1 MTDGT
6 TNASLPKDADPTAVT
21 LEQAVEL
28 LQARAAAGPAK
39 KPARKAAGAR
49 KATKATKATKTTK
62 ATKATKATEDH
73 QEEGLVR
80 RSLGS
85 LEGPSRLASELS
97 TSDPTPSSPE
107 PAGLGRASRT
117 SPRRVFGSS
126 AYFRLWMAQVV
137 SSLGDWIGLV
147 AVVALAARVSEG
159 NEAAVGLVMAARMVP
174 GFFLAPVGGV
184 LVDRWD
190 RRRTM
195 VACDIGRAAIVATL
209 PMVDTLVG
217 LFLASFLLE
226 ILTLLWSPA
235 KDASVPNLVPPEKLA
250 AANSLSMAAAYGTF
264 PVGSAIFASLAG
276 LASWLGRFDA
286 LQAFKVDQE
295 SLALWADAVTFL
307 GSALLIM
314 SLRLPG
320 RSRGDGQRID
330 WGQTWRELV
339 EGLRFIRRNETV
351 RSVMFGMGVGLV
363 GCGSAVPLG
372 PIYAKEVLGSGSAG
386 FGLLM
391 TGLGTGAAI
400 GVLALSVAARRLP
413 SELVFVTTLFGTGIG
428 LVLTT
433 STSSLTPAVV
443 LAGVFG
449 LFAGTCYVSGFTVIQ
464 ERVIDSLRGRMFATL
479 YTIIRFCLLL
489 SLAVAPW
496 LAGLLDSISGAL
508 TTDRMIDW
516 GSGSSP
522 RRAADVLARR
532 VPDRG
537 RRAWW

>member
-1 MTDGT
+1 MW
-6 TNASLPKDADPTAVT
+6 
-21 LEQAVEL
+21 
-28 LQARAAAGPAK
+28 
-39 KPARKAAGAR
+39 
-49 KATKATKATKTTK
+49 
-62 ATKATKATEDH
+62 
-73 QEEGLVR
+73 
-80 RSLGS
+80 
-85 LEGPSRLASELS
+85 
-97 TSDPTPSSPE
+97 
-107 PAGLGRASRT
+107 
-117 SPRRVFGSS
+117 RVFGSS

-235 KDASVPNLVPPEKLA
+235 KDATVPNLVPQEKLA
-250 AANSLSMAAAYGTF
+250 TANSLSMAAAYGTF

-276 LASWLGRFDA
+276 LASWLSRFEPLKD
-286 LQAFKVDQE
+286 FSVNQE
-295 SLALWADAVTFL
+295 SLALWADAATFL

-314 SLRLPG
+314 SLHLHLPS
-320 RSRGDGQRID
+320 RSRGGQRVD

-339 EGLRFIRRNETV
+339 EGLRFIRRNEAV
-351 RSVMFGMGVGLV
+351 RSVMLGMGVGLV

-372 PIYAKEVLGSGSAG
+372 PIYAREVLGSGSAG

-400 GVLALSVAARRLP
+400 GVITLSVVAKRLP
-413 SELVFVTTLFGTGIG
+413 SDLVFVSALFGTGIG

-433 STSSLTPAVV
+433 ATSSLTAAVV

-464 ERVIDSLRGRMFATL
+464 ERVVDALRGRMFATL

-496 LAGLLDSISGAL
+496 LAGLLDSLSGAL
-508 TTDRMIDW
+508 TGDRVIDL
-516 GSGSSP
+516 GI
-522 RRAADVLARR
+522 RIR
-532 VPDRG
+532 VPGVRLTFWLGGLMTVAAGVVVSRDILRARG
-537 RRAWW
+537 RTSHPSNGH

>member
-1 MTDGT
+1 M
-6 TNASLPKDADPTAVT
+6 A
-21 LEQAVEL
+21 
-28 LQARAAAGPAK
+28 
-39 KPARKAAGAR
+39 
-49 KATKATKATKTTK
+49 
-62 ATKATKATEDH
+62 
-73 QEEGLVR
+73 
-80 RSLGS
+80 
-85 LEGPSRLASELS
+85 
-97 TSDPTPSSPE
+97 
-107 PAGLGRASRT
+107 
-117 SPRRVFGSS
+117 RVFGSS

-147 AVVALAARVSEG
+147 AVVALAARVSNG

-195 VACDIGRAAIVATL
+195 VACDLGRAAIVATL

-235 KDASVPNLVPPEKLA
+235 KDATVPNLVPPEKLA
-250 AANSLSMAAAYGTF
+250 TANSLSMAAAYGTF
-264 PVGSAIFASLAG
+264 PIGSAMFASLAG
-276 LASWLGRFDA
+276 LASWLGGFDI
-286 LQAFKVDQE
+286 LQDFFRVNQE

-314 SLRLPG
+314 SLRVHLPSRP
-320 RSRGDGQRID
+320 RSARQRVD
-330 WGQTWRELV
+330 WGETWRELV
-339 EGLRFIRRNETV
+339 EGLRFIRRNEAV
-351 RSVMFGMGVGLV
+351 RSVMLGMGVGLV

-372 PIYAKEVLGSGSAG
+372 PIYAREVLGSGAAG

-391 TGLGTGAAI
+391 TGLGTGAAV

-413 SELVFVTTLFGTGIG
+413 ADLVFVSALFGTGIG

-433 STSSLTPAVV
+433 ATSSLTAAVV
-443 LAGVFG
+443 LAGIFG

-464 ERVIDSLRGRMFATL
+464 ERVVDALRGRMFATL

-496 LAGLLDSISGAL
+496 VAGLLDSLSGAL
-508 TTDRMIDW
+508 TTDRVIDLGIRIHVPGVRLTFW
-516 GSGSSP
+516 LGGLMTVGAGVVVS
-522 RRAADVLARR
+522 RDILRA
-532 VPDRG
+532 RG
-537 RRAWW
+537 RVSHPSNGH

>member
-1 MTDGT
+1 
-6 TNASLPKDADPTAVT
+6 
-21 LEQAVEL
+21 
-28 LQARAAAGPAK
+28 
-39 KPARKAAGAR
+39 
-49 KATKATKATKTTK
+49 
-62 ATKATKATEDH
+62 
-73 QEEGLVR
+73 
-80 RSLGS
+80 
-85 LEGPSRLASELS
+85 LS
-97 TSDPTPSSPE
+97 TSDPTPSSPSE
-107 PAGLGRASRT
+107 AWDSLPL
-117 SPRRVFGSS
+117 SPRRVFGTS

-147 AVVALAARVSEG
+147 AVVALAARISQG

-195 VACDIGRAAIVATL
+195 VACDLGRAAIVATL
-209 PMVDTLVG
+209 PMVDTLFG

-235 KDASVPNLVPPEKLA
+235 KDASVPNLVPPDKLA

-276 LASWLGRFDA
+276 FASWLGRFDA
-286 LQAFKVDQE
+286 LEGFRVDQE
-295 SLALWADAVTFL
+295 SLALWVDAATFL

-314 SLRLPG
+314 SLHLHLPA
-320 RSRGDGQRID
+320 RPRGNGQRID

-339 EGLRFIRRNETV
+339 EGLRFIRRNEAV
-351 RSVMFGMGVGLV
+351 RSVMLGMGVGLV
-363 GCGSAVPLG
+363 GCGAAVPLG
-372 PIYAKEVLGSGSAG
+372 PIYAREVLGSGSAG

-400 GVLALSVAARRLP
+400 GVLALSVGARRLP
-413 SELVFVTTLFGTGIG
+413 ADLVFVTALFGAGVG

-433 STSSLTPAVV
+433 STSSLTAAII

-449 LFAGTCYVSGFTVIQ
+449 LFAGICYVSGFTVIQ
-464 ERVIDSLRGRMFATL
+464 ERVADALRGRMFATL

-508 TTDRMIDW
+508 TSDRVIDV
-516 GSGSSP
+516 GI
-522 RRAADVLARR
+522 RIR
-532 VPDRG
+532 VPGVRLTFWLGGLMTVGAGVVVSRDILRARG
-537 RRAWW
+537 RASHPSNGH

>member
-1 MTDGT
+1 
-6 TNASLPKDADPTAVT
+6 
-21 LEQAVEL
+21 
-28 LQARAAAGPAK
+28 
-39 KPARKAAGAR
+39 
-49 KATKATKATKTTK
+49 
-62 ATKATKATEDH
+62 
-73 QEEGLVR
+73 
-80 RSLGS
+80 
-85 LEGPSRLASELS
+85 LS
-97 TSDPTPSSPE
+97 TSDPAPFVPGQE
-107 PAGLGRASRT
+107 ASGSLP

-159 NEAAVGLVMAARMVP
+159 SEAAVGLVMAARMVP

-195 VACDIGRAAIVATL
+195 VACDLGRAAIVAIL
-209 PMVDTLVG
+209 PFVDTLLG

-235 KDASVPNLVPPEKLA
+235 KDASVPNLVPSTKLA

-264 PVGSAIFASLAG
+264 PVGSAVFASLAG
-276 LASWLGRFDA
+276 LASWLGDFDA
-286 LQAFKVDQE
+286 LHSLKVNQE
-295 SLALWADAVTFL
+295 SLALWVDAVTFL
-307 GSALLIM
+307 GSALLITT
-314 SLRLPG
+314 LDLP
-320 RSRGDGQRID
+320 SRGRNDGRRID

-339 EGLRFIRRNETV
+339 EGLRFIRRNEAV
-351 RSVMFGMGVGLV
+351 RSVMLGMGIGLV
-363 GCGSAVPLG
+363 GCGSVVPLG
-372 PIYAKEVLGSGSAG
+372 PIYAGQVLGSGSAG

-413 SELVFVTTLFGTGIG
+413 SDLVFVAALFGSGVG
-428 LVLTT
+428 LGVATA
-433 STSSLTPAVV
+433 TSSLTAAVV

-464 ERVIDSLRGRMFATL
+464 ERVSDALRGRMFATL

-489 SLAVAPW
+489 SLAVSPW
-496 LAGLLDSISGAL
+496 LAGLLDSLSEAL
-508 TTDRMIDW
+508 FDDRVVDLGIRVHLPGVRLTFWFGGLMTVAAGVLVSRDIF
-516 GSGSSP
+516 
-522 RRAADVLARR
+522 RA
-532 VPDRG
+532 RG
-537 RRAWW
+537 RARHPSNGH

>member
-1 MTDGT
+1 M
-6 TNASLPKDADPTAVT
+6 
-21 LEQAVEL
+21 
-28 LQARAAAGPAK
+28 
-39 KPARKAAGAR
+39 
-49 KATKATKATKTTK
+49 
-62 ATKATKATEDH
+62 
-73 QEEGLVR
+73 
-80 RSLGS
+80 
-85 LEGPSRLASELS
+85 S
-97 TSDPTPSSPE
+97 TSDPAPFVPGQE
-107 PAGLGRASRT
+107 ASGHLPP

-147 AVVALAARVSEG
+147 AVVALAARVSHG

-190 RRRTM
+190 RGRTM

-209 PMVDTLVG
+209 PLVDTLVG

-235 KDASVPNLVPPEKLA
+235 KDASVPNLVPPDKLA

-276 LASWLGRFDA
+276 LASWLGRFDP
-286 LQAFKVDQE
+286 LEAFRIDQE
-295 SLALWADAVTFL
+295 SLALWVDAATFL

-314 SLRLPG
+314 SLHLHLP

-339 EGLRFIRRNETV
+339 EGLRFIRRSETV
-351 RSVMFGMGVGLV
+351 RSVMLGMGVGLV

-372 PIYAKEVLGSGSAG
+372 PIYAREVLGSGSAG

-391 TGLGTGAAI
+391 TGLGTGAAL

-413 SELVFVTTLFGTGIG
+413 ADLVFVTALFGAGIG

-433 STSSLTPAVV
+433 STSSLTAAVV

-449 LFAGTCYVSGFTVIQ
+449 MFAGVCYVSGFTVIQ
-464 ERVIDSLRGRMFATL
+464 ERVADALRGRMFATL

-496 LAGLLDSISGAL
+496 LAGLLDSLSGAL
-508 TTDRMIDW
+508 TTDRVIDLW
-516 GSGSSP
+516 I
-522 RRAADVLARR
+522 RIR
-532 VPDRG
+532 VPGVRLTFWLGGLMTVAAGVVVSRDILRARG
-537 RRAWW
+537 RASHPTNDH

>member
-1 MTDGT
+1 M
-6 TNASLPKDADPTAVT
+6 
-21 LEQAVEL
+21 
-28 LQARAAAGPAK
+28 
-39 KPARKAAGAR
+39 
-49 KATKATKATKTTK
+49 
-62 ATKATKATEDH
+62 
-73 QEEGLVR
+73 
-80 RSLGS
+80 
-85 LEGPSRLASELS
+85 S
-97 TSDPTPSSPE
+97 TSDPAPFVPGQTDSGNLPP
-107 PAGLGRASRT
+107 

-147 AVVALAARVSEG
+147 AVVALAARVSQG

-195 VACDIGRAAIVATL
+195 VACDLGRAAIVATL
-209 PMVDTLVG
+209 PLVDTLPG

-235 KDASVPNLVPPEKLA
+235 KDASVPNLVPAHKLA

-264 PVGSAIFASLAG
+264 PVGSAVFASLAG

-286 LQAFKVDQE
+286 VEGLKVNQE

-307 GSALLIM
+307 GSALLITT
-314 SLRLPG
+314 LRLPSRPQSAG
-320 RSRGDGQRID
+320 RRID

-351 RSVMFGMGVGLV
+351 RSVMLGMGVGLV
-363 GCGSAVPLG
+363 GCGSVIPLA
-372 PIYAKEVLGSGSAG
+372 PIYAREVLGSGSAG

-391 TGLGTGAAI
+391 TGLGTGAAV

-413 SELVFVTTLFGTGIG
+413 SDLVFVTALFGSGVG
-428 LVLTT
+428 LTLATA
-433 STSSLTPAVV
+433 TSSLTAAVV

-464 ERVIDSLRGRMFATL
+464 ERVTDALRGRMFATL

-489 SLAVAPW
+489 SLAVSPW

-508 TTDRMIDW
+508 FSDRVIDLGMRVHIPGVRLTFW
-516 GSGSSP
+516 LGGVMTVAAGVVVS
-522 RRAADVLARR
+522 RDILRA
-532 VPDRG
+532 RG
-537 RRAWW
+537 RIRHPSNGA